1 MSILIRLTCFFDSTG
16 TPGQGE
22 AGDDGGAVSVDAGGE
37 AVETGQ
43 VVLTDGVEPLREP
56 FALALGEHPG
66 EGPHMT
72 GECIEFGALG
82 QYGLE
87 P

>member
-1 MSILIRLTCFFDSTG
+1 MSILIRLTCPST

-22 AGDDGGAVSVDAGGE
+22 AGDDGAAVSVDAGGE

-43 VVLTDGVEPLREP
+43 VVLADGVEPLREP
-56 FALALGEHPG
+56 FALALGEHPR
-66 EGPHMT
+66 EGPQVT
-72 GECIEFGALG
+72 GACIELGKLG